1 MGVMSDL
8 IRRGSPVDALQS
20 ASNAVAGMA
29 SFPVDAIT
37 WALRKGGVDIKN
49 PVGGSDWMAD
59 KGLTKE
65 VPQSAYSLAGET
77 VGNLLPF
84 ASGPKTAA
92 AVARAGEAAQKGT
105 KAVGNATV
113 DALREG
119 TEGYMSKA
127 GLKPEL
133 TTYHG
138 SPHKF
143 DTFDSSKIGT
153 GEGAQ
158 AYGHGLYL
166 AEAPDVART
175 YSADRGY
182 VGAAMAG
189 KPQANEM
196 PNHSGKA
203 IKNTKNPETKSL

>member
-127 GLKPEL
+127 GLKPEGL
-133 TTYHG
+133 SPLARGNLAKDPCAELVYGPIPARAGQPAWQRPASCVPGAYPRSRGATTRCE
-138 SPHKF
+138 PC
-143 DTFDSSKIGT
+143 
-153 GEGAQ
+153 
-158 AYGHGLYL
+158 
-166 AEAPDVART
+166 
-175 YSADRGY
+175 
-182 VGAAMAG
+182 
-189 KPQANEM
+189 
-196 PNHSGKA
+196 
-203 IKNTKNPETKSL
+203 